1 MKQKLL
7 LATLLVVLLY
17 IALELTYAK
26 SVLGLSWDIVV
37 WHQLPLRGAVIACI
51 LALGLI
57 SHRYI
62 MAQKNKCD
70 LHEQFEN
77 LQNAI
82 TSAVF
87 SSAPLHVKSQ
97 NLLENTIKSLPLSYI
112 GLFHYRQDSLEAI
125 DQKGDG
131 FMLNKTIPQDAN
143 LSNPIE
149 KPLLELPHKKI
160 SKHIDSFEGQ
170 TLLILSLKPS
180 HLSKPIGFLI
190 ALFKPD
196 MKPKNSH
203 YETLEFLAQNCEFL
217 LALWSKKSQIMQSN
231 PNDTPMEHQSHLASG
246 IKPYNKLQEVL
257 LHELKRHKRYNT
269 GLTLLLFGVDFYEN
283 LCNIFG
289 KEKGESILKELS
301 ILVKNNTRSTDILGQ
316 WEEGIFGIVL
326 SDNTFRQASA
336 LAKKLQDLINKRNF
350 GHPVNRITCSY
361 GISTLIE
368 DDTIETL
375 RNRARQALDKAQ
387 KEGGNKIE
395 VSLATADNLAR

>member
-1 MKQKLL
+1 MGYCN
-7 LATLLVVLLY
+7 LAPT
-17 IALELTYAK
+17 
-26 SVLGLSWDIVV
+26 
-37 WHQLPLRGAVIACI
+37 PLRGAVIACI

-125 DQKGDG
+125 DQRGDG
-131 FMLNKTIPQDAN
+131 FMLNKTIPQDTN
-143 LSNPIE
+143 PSNPIE
-149 KPLLELPHKKI
+149 KTLLELPHKKI

-190 ALFKPD
+190 ALFKSGV
-196 MKPKNSH
+196 KPKNSH

-231 PNDTPMEHQSHLASG
+231 PNDTPAENQSHLAS
-246 IKPYNKLQEVL
+246 E
-257 LHELKRHKRYNT
+257 
-269 GLTLLLFGVDFYEN
+269 
-283 LCNIFG
+283 
-289 KEKGESILKELS
+289 
-301 ILVKNNTRSTDILGQ
+301 
-316 WEEGIFGIVL
+316 
-326 SDNTFRQASA
+326 
-336 LAKKLQDLINKRNF
+336 
-350 GHPVNRITCSY
+350 
-361 GISTLIE
+361 
-368 DDTIETL
+368 
-375 RNRARQALDKAQ
+375 
-387 KEGGNKIE
+387 
-395 VSLATADNLAR
+395 